1 MEVGN
6 AVVIFESAVIIEIVD
21 IVHVKNFFRMK
32 DIEFFTGLCEVFRE
46 CIVVDDISEVV
57 EDIEEFHEH
66 PLV

>member
-32 DIEFFTGLCEVFRE
+32 DIEFFTCLCEVFRE

-57 EDIEEFHEH
+57 KDIEEFHEH